1 MKRAILVVL
10 VALACAL
17 MPEVA
22 RASEPVGEDI
32 VDILLKGLNLAL
44 VFGVIAWYGREPI
57 RRFLADRRQTIS
69 QDLEQAAKL
78 LSDAELKY
86 AEWER
91 RMLGLDAE
99 LGEIRQQAR
108 ERAEAECGRI
118 LADAAAAAERVRRDA
133 EASLEQ
139 ELRRARADLRAE
151 AAELAV
157 RLAGRL
163 VQESMLP
170 SDREKLLEEF
180 VTKLEQPRSTGA
192 RGEA

>member
-1 MKRAILVVL
+1 MKRPILVLL

-22 RASEPVGEDI
+22 RASEPVSEDI
-32 VDILLKGLNLAL
+32 ADILLKGLNLAL

-108 ERAEAECGRI
+108 ERAEAERGHI

-139 ELRRARADLRAE
+139 ELRRARAELRAE

>member
-1 MKRAILVVL
+1 
-10 VALACAL
+10 
-17 MPEVA
+17 
-22 RASEPVGEDI
+22 
-32 VDILLKGLNLAL
+32 
-44 VFGVIAWYGREPI
+44 
-57 RRFLADRRQTIS
+57 
-69 QDLEQAAKL
+69 
-78 LSDAELKY
+78 
-86 AEWER
+86 
-91 RMLGLDAE
+91 MLGLDAE
-99 LGEIRQQAR
+99 LGEIRQQTR

>member
-1 MKRAILVVL
+1 VKRPILVLL
-10 VALACAL
+10 VALTCAL
-17 MPEVA
+17 IPEVA
-22 RASEPVGEDI
+22 RASEPVGEDA

-44 VFGVIAWYGREPI
+44 VFGLIVWYGREPI
-57 RRFLADRRQTIS
+57 RRFFGDRRQTIS
-69 QDLEQAAKL
+69 HDLGQAAKL
-78 LSDAELKY
+78 LSEAELKY

-108 ERAEAECGRI
+108 ERAEAERGRI

-163 VQESMLP
+163 VQESMTP
-170 SDREKLLEEF
+170 SDREKLLDEF
-180 VTKLEQPRSTGA
+180 VTKLGQQRSTGA